1 MLQVGVFFDRK
12 MNNIYSINVKGRL
25 LTMERPLVM
34 GIVNVTPDSFY
45 GLSRVEAGSEL
56 VARCR
61 RMLADG
67 ADIID
72 VGACSTRPG
81 SEPVSEAEELA
92 RLHAAFEL
100 LDAEF
105 PDVPFSVDTF
115 RARVARECV
124 EEHAAAI
131 INDVSGFDSDEAMLD
146 TVAEL
151 NAPYVLTHSRGVAGD
166 TPRYD
171 DFLPEV
177 FKQLADKLWALRQR
191 GVNDV
196 IIDPGF
202 GFGKTRE
209 QNFAMLDSLEEFA
222 MFDAPLLVGVS
233 RKSMITKTLDIT
245 PEEALNGTSVL
256 NTVALMKGAHILRVH
271 DVKPAAEA
279 VKLVAQMK
287 MNTNSYK

>member
-1 MLQVGVFFDRK
+1 
-12 MNNIYSINVKGRL
+12 
-25 LTMERPLVM
+25 MERPLVM

-45 GLSRVEAGSEL
+45 GLSRVEAGCGL

-124 EEHAAAI
+124 KEHAVAI
-131 INDVSGFDSDEAMLD
+131 VNDVSGFDSDEAMLD

-177 FKQLADKLWALRQR
+177 FKQLADKLWTLRQR

-209 QNFAMLDSLEEFA
+209 QNFSMLDSLEEFA

-256 NTVALMKGAHILRVH
+256 NTIALMKGAHILRVH

-287 MNTNSYK
+287 MNTNAY

>member
-1 MLQVGVFFDRK
+1 

-81 SEPVSEAEELA
+81 SEPVGEDEELA

-100 LDAEF
+100 LDAEL
-105 PDVPFSVDTF
+105 PDAVFSVDTF

-124 EEHAAAI
+124 EQHAVSI
-131 INDVSGFDSDEAMLD
+131 INDVSGFDSDAAMLD

-166 TPRYD
+166 TPHYEE
-171 DFLPEV
+171 FLPEV
-177 FKQLADKLWALRQR
+177 FKQLADKLWSLRQR

-202 GFGKTRE
+202 GFGKSLE
-209 QNFAMLDSLEEFA
+209 QNYAMLDALEEFS
-222 MFDAPLLVGVS
+222 MLDAPLLVGIS
-233 RKSMITKTLDIT
+233 RKSMITKTLGVTAD
-245 PEEALNGTSVL
+245 EALNGTTVL
-256 NTVALMKGAHILRVH
+256 NTIALMKGAHILRVH

-279 VKLVAQMK
+279 VKLVAQIK
-287 MNTNSYK
+287 MNLNSY

>member
-1 MLQVGVFFDRK
+1 M
-12 MNNIYSINVKGRL
+12 
-25 LTMERPLVM
+25 M

-56 VARCR
+56 VERCR

-124 EEHAAAI
+124 EEHAVAI

-177 FKQLADKLWALRQR
+177 FKQLADKQWALRQR

>member
-1 MLQVGVFFDRK
+1 
-12 MNNIYSINVKGRL
+12 
-25 LTMERPLVM
+25 
-34 GIVNVTPDSFY
+34 
-45 GLSRVEAGSEL
+45 
-56 VARCR
+56 
-61 RMLADG
+61 MLADG

-81 SEPVSEAEELA
+81 SEPVGEGEELA

-100 LDAEF
+100 LDAEL
-105 PDVPFSVDTF
+105 PDAVFSVDTF

-124 EEHAAAI
+124 EQHAVSI
-131 INDVSGFDSDEAMLD
+131 INDVSGFDSDAAMLD

-151 NAPYVLTHSRGVAGD
+151 NAPYILTHSRGVAGD
-166 TPRYD
+166 TPHYEE
-171 DFLPEV
+171 FLPEV

-202 GFGKTRE
+202 GFGKSLE
-209 QNFAMLDSLEEFA
+209 QNFAMLDALDEFV
-222 MFDAPLLVGVS
+222 MLDAPLLVGIS
-233 RKSMITKTLDIT
+233 RKSMITKTLGIT
-245 PEEALNGTSVL
+245 ADEALNGTTVL

-279 VKLVAQMK
+279 VQLVAQMK
-287 MNTNSYK
+287 MNLNSY

>member
-1 MLQVGVFFDRK
+1 MEFP
-12 MNNIYSINVKGRL
+12 YSINVNGRL
-25 LTMERPLVM
+25 LTFERPLVM

-45 GLSRVEAGSEL
+45 SVSRVEEGNEL
-56 VARCR
+56 LSRCR
-61 RMLADG
+61 CMLAEG

-81 SEPVSEAEELA
+81 SEPVSEEEELK
-92 RLHAAFEL
+92 RLHVAFEL

-105 PDVPFSVDTF
+105 PDAVFSLDTF

-124 EEHAAAI
+124 KEHSVAI
-131 INDVSGFDSDEAMLD
+131 INDVSGFDSDGAMLD

-151 NAPYVLTHSRGVAGD
+151 NVPYILTHSKGVAGD
-166 TPRYD
+166 TPHYA
-171 DFLPEV
+171 DFIPEV
-177 FKQLADKLWALRQR
+177 FRQLSDKMWILRQR

-202 GFGKTRE
+202 GFGKSLE
-209 QNFAMLDSLEEFA
+209 QNFSMLDVLGEFS
-222 MFDAPLLVGVS
+222 MLDAPLLVGVS
-233 RKSMITKTLDIT
+233 RKSMITKTLGVT
-245 PEEALNGTSVL
+245 AEEALNGTTVL

-279 VKLVAQMK
+279 VKLVSQLK
-287 MNTNSYK
+287 K

>member
-1 MLQVGVFFDRK
+1 MEFP
-12 MNNIYSINVKGRL
+12 YSINVNGRL
-25 LTMERPLVM
+25 LTFERPLVM

-45 GLSRVEAGSEL
+45 SVSRVEEGSEL
-56 VARCR
+56 LSRCR
-61 RMLADG
+61 RMLAEG

-81 SEPVSEAEELA
+81 SEPISEEEELK
-92 RLHAAFEL
+92 RLHVAFEL

-105 PDVPFSVDTF
+105 PDAVFSVDTF

-124 EEHAAAI
+124 KEHSVAI
-131 INDVSGFDSDEAMLD
+131 VNDVSGFDADAAMLD

-151 NAPYVLTHSRGVAGD
+151 NVPYVLTHSKGAAGD
-166 TPRYD
+166 TPRYA

-177 FKQLADKLWALRQR
+177 FKQLSEKLWILRQR

-202 GFGKTRE
+202 GFGKSLE
-209 QNFAMLDSLEEFA
+209 QNFAMLDVLQEFS
-222 MFDAPLLVGVS
+222 MLDAPLLVGVS
-233 RKSMITKTLDIT
+233 RKSMITKTLGVT
-245 PEEALNGTSVL
+245 AEEALNGTTVL

-279 VKLVAQMK
+279 VKLLLQLK
-287 MNTNSYK
+287 K